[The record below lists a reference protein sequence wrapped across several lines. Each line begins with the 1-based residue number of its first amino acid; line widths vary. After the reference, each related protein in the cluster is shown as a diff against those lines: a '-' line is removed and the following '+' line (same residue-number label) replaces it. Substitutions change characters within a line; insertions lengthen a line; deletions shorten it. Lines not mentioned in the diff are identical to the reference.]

1 MNALQEQIMQLSV
14 ADRLELIVFIASS
27 ISPEAV
33 QSAAFEVPDTWVE
46 EALARDATY
55 AGNNNRGLTWE
66 EVNRQVR
73 VARAD
78 WKK

>member
-1 MNALQEQIMQLSV
+1 MSALQEQILQLSV
-14 ADRLELIVFIASS
+14 ADRLQLIAFIASS

-46 EALARDATY
+46 EALARDAAY
-55 AGNNNRGLTWE
+55 AEGNGRGLTWE

-73 VARAD
+73 GG
-78 WKK
+78 K